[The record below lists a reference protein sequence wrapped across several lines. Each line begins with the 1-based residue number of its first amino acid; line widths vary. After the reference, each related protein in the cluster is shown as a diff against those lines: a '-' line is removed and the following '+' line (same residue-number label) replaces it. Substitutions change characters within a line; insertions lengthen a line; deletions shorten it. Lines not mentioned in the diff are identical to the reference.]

1 MKRSAEKKFSIME
14 SIEKLLEE
22 HGLIEKGL
30 DILGSISSG
39 KIDKNKLE
47 DMLKFLKVFVDKCH
61 HGKEENFLFPR
72 LEEKGLNLRAGPIAV
87 MLSEHEHMRNLISEI
102 EKEVEKPESDE
113 EKIKSIAE
121 DYVHAL
127 RMHKLKEESVLFKIA
142 EQILDENDDKELLEL
157 FEKFEEE
164 EIGKGI
170 HQKFHKMIEEL
181 EKEI

>member
-1 MKRSAEKKFSIME
+1 ME

-22 HGLIEKGL
+22 HRVIERGLG
-30 DILGSISSG
+30 ILESISSE

-47 DMLKFLKVFVDKCH
+47 NMLKFLKVFVDKCH
-61 HGKEENFLFPR
+61 HGKEERFLFPR
-72 LEEKGLNLRAGPIAV
+72 LEERGLNLRAGPIAV
-87 MLSEHEHMRNLISEI
+87 MLAEHEQMRNLIAEI
-102 EKEVEKPESDE
+102 EKEVQNQKADE
-113 EKIKSIAE
+113 EKIKSMIE
-121 DYVHAL
+121 NYVYAL

-142 EQILDENDDKELLEL
+142 EQILDENDDKELSEL

-181 EKEI
+181 EKEV